1 MQTIQTDRI
10 QASLP
15 SPTFDLARPDAKVF
29 SRPEKWHA
37 YYELTK
43 PGITKMVVLSAS
55 AGYYLAIPESAAT
68 YFSSPQHIFH
78 AFLAVIGTTLV
89 SSGSCALNHY
99 IEKDVDRSMKRTSRR
114 PIPSGKI
121 VPAEALIFG
130 TFLSTIGLLMLAFV
144 NIPTL
149 ILAAVTLV
157 TYIAVYTPL
166 KRITSLSTLVGAVPG
181 ALPAMGGWVAVSG
194 AVDVQAWVLFL
205 ILFFWQIPHFL
216 ALSWMYRDDY
226 AAGGFPMLACTD
238 TSGVMVARQIV
249 LYIAFLLPVTLM
261 MTVLHET
268 GPVYFVGSLVACG
281 IFLFHGV
288 RFMRAVS
295 AVHARK
301 VLLSSYFFLMGVII
315 LMFADKI

>member
-1 MQTIQTDRI
+1 MQSIQTDSI
-10 QASLP
+10 QTSLP
-15 SPTFDLARPDAKVF
+15 AFDLAMPERKVF
-29 SRPEKWHA
+29 SRPEKWRA

-55 AGYYLAIPESAAT
+55 AGYYLAIPEQIST
-68 YFSSPQHIFH
+68 YFSSPQNIFH
-78 AFLAVIGTTLV
+78 AFLAVVGTTLV

-99 IEKDVDRSMKRTSRR
+99 IEKDVDKLMKRTARR

-130 TFLSTIGLLMLAFV
+130 TFLATLGLLMLAFV

-166 KRITSLSTLVGAVPG
+166 KRISSLSTLVGAVPG

-194 AVDVQAWVLFL
+194 SVDVQSWILFL

-216 ALSWMYRDDY
+216 ALSWMYREDY
-226 AAGGFPMLACTD
+226 ASGGFPMLACTD
-238 TSGVMVARQIV
+238 TSGAMVARQTL
-249 LYIAFLLPVTLM
+249 LYIAFLLPATLM
-261 MTVLHET
+261 MTVLQET
-268 GPVYFVGSLVACG
+268 GMIYFAGALAACG
-281 IFLFHGV
+281 VFLFHGV
-288 RFMRAVS
+288 RFLRTVN
-295 AVHARK
+295 VVNARK
-301 VLLSSYFFLMGVII
+301 VLLSSYFFLMGVLV
-315 LMFADKI
+315 LMFADKL